1 MIAAGSILPI
11 APAPFE
17 LLVTSFARSAAA
29 DLHSLRNQKLPPF
42 RSAVGQFS
50 MIASGSVFHDRSHF
64 SLCRKSRIHYFQE
77 GCCLRRESSASY

>member
-42 RSAVGQFS
+42 RSSVGQFS
-50 MIASGSVFHDRSHF
+50 MIASGSVFHDRSQ
-64 SLCRKSRIHYFQE
+64 LP
-77 GCCLRRESSASY
+77 

>member
-50 MIASGSVFHDRSHF
+50 MIASGSVFHDRSQF
-64 SLCRKSRIHYFQE
+64 SCSVRCASALINRS
-77 GCCLRRESSASY
+77 SSACSFGSIG

>member
-50 MIASGSVFHDRSHF
+50 MIASGSVFHDRSQIA
-64 SLCRKSRIHYFQE
+64 LPSRPGKQLSPLETIDRSE
-77 GCCLRRESSASY
+77 